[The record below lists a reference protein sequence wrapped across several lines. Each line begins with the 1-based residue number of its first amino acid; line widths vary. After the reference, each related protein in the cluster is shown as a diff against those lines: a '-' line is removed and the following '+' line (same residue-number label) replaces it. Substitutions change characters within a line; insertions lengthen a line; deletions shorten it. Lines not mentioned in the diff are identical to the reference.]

1 MDATNICF
9 SCCFKVISLGDF
21 LAISTR
27 IRSRQLNVPIL
38 QLNALQVS
46 HGMVPMV
53 PRFWPRS
60 LSIWHVPARISLGKR
75 IELWA
80 DIKKQPC
87 PSGSAKSS
95 SGLPLFR
102 RKINFH
108 FQKLVSKITLEMLL
122 CNPDIVTL
130 YRPYLV
136 LKQGLQVFE
145 LAPVVSSRSGSHLSL
160 RVGVGEFSEG
170 EMSWD
175 L

>member
-1 MDATNICF
+1 MEYFGHVLKWMRLICF
-9 SCCFKVISLGDF
+9 SCSKCFQVISLGGF

-27 IRSRQLNVPIL
+27 IRSRELF
-38 QLNALQVS
+38 S

-53 PRFWPRS
+53 PRS
-60 LSIWHVPARISLGKR
+60 LSIWHVPARISLGKQ
-75 IELWA
+75 IEIWA

-102 RKINFH
+102 RKNNFH

-145 LAPVVSSRSGSHLSL
+145 LAPVASSRSGSHLSL
-160 RVGVGEFSEG
+160 PVGVGEFSEG